1 VRIVNIGDEQF
12 GYTMLINV
20 WKNLAVRIFAIL
32 AAFRRQGTA
41 HGRVLSLH
49 FGHFRNGS
57 SSNIDLGQIARQP
70 M

>member
-1 VRIVNIGDEQF
+1 
-12 GYTMLINV
+12 
-20 WKNLAVRIFAIL
+20 VRIFAIL

-41 HGRVLSLH
+41 HGRVLFLH

-57 SSNIDLGQIARQP
+57 SSNIDLGQIARQR